1 MDFLAPMAGALFGIL
16 RVMESRIETA
26 IQEKETWTYQF
37 GNFPVYSGGSTIRDS
52 VDSDNDLIKLSFHPS
67 ATDGYNLTIIV
78 GFDAL
83 DGEEIEEAGGIV
95 LDINTVTGACVLT
108 HPCECPH
115 PPYSDLMDVGSVI
128 QALAV
133 FDLCAKLEVEHAE
146 ELDRAKKVLDDREAR
161 KAQLRVVR

>member
-1 MDFLAPMAGALFGIL
+1 
-16 RVMESRIETA
+16 MESRIETA
-26 IQEKETWTYQF
+26 IQQKETWTYQF
-37 GNFPVYSGGSTIRDS
+37 GNFPVYSGGNTIRDS

-67 ATDGYNLTIIV
+67 ATDGFNLTIIV
-78 GFDAL
+78 GFDAV

-95 LDINTVTGACVLT
+95 LDINTVTGGCLLT

-146 ELDRAKKVLDDREAR
+146 ELKKTQEALEAR
-161 KAQLRVVR
+161 ALRKSYFRVVQ